1 MKDRILCERNGIR
14 QYFTRRSWD
23 VLGTDKL
30 GWVEVPVEPP
40 TPKEV
45 VPIAR
50 QPLGRNSMPGNG
62 EQMEA
67 DAPQPTTRKPRK
79 R

>member
-30 GWVEVPVEPP
+30 GWVEVAVEPP
-40 TPKEV
+40 TPREV
-45 VPIAR
+45 Q
-50 QPLGRNSMPGNG
+50 QPTRVS
-62 EQMEA
+62 MEA
-67 DAPQPTTRKPRK
+67 DAPQPTTRKTRK
-79 R
+79 K

>member
-1 MKDRILCERNGIR
+1 MNDRILCEKNGIR
-14 QYFTRRSWD
+14 QYFTRRSWE

-45 VPIAR
+45 QQPTR
-50 QPLGRNSMPGNG
+50 QTT
-62 EQMEA
+62 EA
-67 DAPQPTTRKPRK
+67 EAPQTTTRKPRK
-79 R
+79 K